1 MGIQDAKNERKESFP
16 VMLLSGIKKGNK
28 FLVFIIVS
36 LFLVTA
42 SIVFI
47 SFGFFLPALICQ
59 AVIIVLL
66 PLALLYLFRNEKK
79 RKRDLEELQ
88 GIIEDKDRYLSD
100 FSHRIRTPLNNFSF
114 IIGYL
119 MDSMPHKDQK
129 EMLETLIAS
138 TTNMVEAVNDLT
150 LQSAQELSFV
160 PRKQIRFSLVSALQ
174 NTIDIF
180 SANTGGKV
188 KFKIDNSGIVND
200 RYTGDP
206 ISLKQIFLDIFNS
219 LLVEDKDEINAVVS
233 TSSVGSK
240 GKKEL
245 VLIKVSV
252 DTMIPAFNP
261 ASYDDEKIG
270 SMAVKLISKLSGEY
284 TTTVSPALSGLS
296 FTLPLELAPVEDTQ
310 SKAAERIKELKTE
323 TRKEKKLAD
332 ANVLLVEDNPTN
344 QKIVEITL
352 KSLVKS
358 IDTATTGKEAL
369 DKFGKSTYDIILM
382 DIQLPVMDGITA
394 AGKIRELEKSTS
406 LHTPIIAITA
416 NAMLGD
422 KEKCLSAGMD
432 EYLSKPFQP
441 SELIRIIESF
451 VTRGS

>member
-16 VMLLSGIKKGNK
+16 GMILSGLKKGDR
-28 FLVFIIVS
+28 FLIFIIVS
-36 LFLVTA
+36 LFLLTA

-47 SFGFFLPALICQ
+47 SFGFFVPALICL
-59 AVIIVLL
+59 VISIVLL
-66 PLALLYLFRNEKK
+66 LLALIYLFRREKE
-79 RKRDLEELQ
+79 RKRDIEELK
-88 GIIEDKDRYLSD
+88 GLIEDKDRYLSD

-114 IIGYL
+114 IIDYL
-119 MDSMPHKDQK
+119 MDSKPANDQK

-150 LQSAQELSFV
+150 LQSAQELSFE
-160 PRKQIRFSLVSALQ
+160 PRKQIRFSLASALQ

-188 KFKIDNSGIVND
+188 KFRIDNSGIVND

-206 ISLKQIFLDIFNS
+206 ITLKQIFLDIFNS
-219 LLVEDKDEINAVVS
+219 LLVENTDEINAVVS
-233 TSSVGSK
+233 TGSAGKK

-245 VLIKVSV
+245 VLIKVSA
-252 DTMIPAFNP
+252 DIMIPAFNP

-270 SMAVKLISKLSGEY
+270 SMAVKLISKLNGEY
-284 TTTVSPALSGLS
+284 TTTVSPALSELS
-296 FTLPLELAPVEDTQ
+296 FTLPFDLPPVEDIQ
-310 SKAAERIKELKTE
+310 SKAAERIKELKTV
-323 TRKEKKLAD
+323 TSKEKKLAD